1 MKKATIFFC
10 IAMISMSF
18 ATSLNDCDT
27 LVFFKEGVKTTM
39 TSYNADGKAI
49 GTTKTIYKKVDK
61 NGGTMSVNATQENY
75 DKKGKLSVSS
85 DFTIKCL
92 NGTLLFDM
100 KLMLPQQQAESF
112 KDFEMMVEG
121 ADKEIPGDLTTGS
134 TLKDADIKFS
144 FKTKD
149 GTPMPMMNM
158 SVKISNRKV
167 EGKESITTTAGTFEC
182 YKITEDVEMKTI
194 FKIHAKVASWFSK
207 EVGTVKTESYKE
219 NGKLTGKTELT
230 EITK

>member
-1 MKKATIFFC
+1 MKKAIIFC
-10 IAMISMSF
+10 SIAMISMSF
-18 ATSLNDCDT
+18 IVSLSDCDT
-27 LVFFKEGVKTTM
+27 PIFFKEGVKTTM
-39 TSYNADGKAI
+39 TSYNDDGKAI

-61 NGGTMSVNATQENY
+61 SGSAISVNATQENY
-75 DKKGKLSVSS
+75 DKKGKLSVST

-112 KDFEMMVEG
+112 KDFEMVVEG
-121 ADKEIPGDLTTGS
+121 ADKEIPSDLSAGS

-149 GTPMPMMNM
+149 GTLMPMMNM
-158 SVKISNRKV
+158 SVKITNRKV
-167 EGKESITTTAGTFEC
+167 EGKESITTAAGTFEC

-194 FKIHAKVASWFSK
+194 FKIKAKVASWFSK

-230 EITK
+230 EIIK

>member
-18 ATSLNDCDT
+18 ATSLSDCDT

-121 ADKEIPGDLTTGS
+121 ADKEIPV
-134 TLKDADIKFS
+134 
-144 FKTKD
+144 
-149 GTPMPMMNM
+149 MNM
-158 SVKISNRKV
+158 SVKIANRKV
-167 EGKESITTTAGTFEC
+167 ESKESITTAAGTFEC